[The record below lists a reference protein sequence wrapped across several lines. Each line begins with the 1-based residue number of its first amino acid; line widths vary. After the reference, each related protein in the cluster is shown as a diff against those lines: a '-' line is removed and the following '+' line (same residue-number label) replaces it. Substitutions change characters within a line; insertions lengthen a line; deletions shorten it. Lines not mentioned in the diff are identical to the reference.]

1 MATRGKVKSVKDM
14 GNSGVVTDTVN
25 KIDYNFEQPMGQE
38 LGIVEGKIVRMEI
51 ITKSDGTQLAVSL
64 DPVEKAKIQTMDV
77 ANNSGT
83 LVDNG
88 GNVLK
93 FSQNYMTELGLQVGD
108 KVTYSMVMSG
118 GAWMA
123 TTLQKV

>member
-1 MATRGKVKSVKDM
+1 MATRGKVKTIKDM
-14 GNSGVVTDTVN
+14 GNSGSVTDTVN

-77 ANNSGT
+77 ANNTGT

-93 FSQNYMTELGLQVGD
+93 FVQNYMTELGFQVGD

-118 GAWMA
+118 GAWIA

>member
-1 MATRGKVKSVKDM
+1 M

>member
-1 MATRGKVKSVKDM
+1 MATRGKVKNIKDM

>member
-1 MATRGKVKSVKDM
+1 MATRGKVKSIKDM